1 MTKEFWI
8 NLPVKDIKR
17 SKDFYTQL
25 GFSFRPLPGN
35 REDGV
40 NMVLGSKDISVMLFE
55 EPMFRNFSDNEVA
68 DTAKG
73 SEVLFSIDAEDID
86 EVNSIASK
94 IGKAGGKIYSEPGE
108 REGWMYG
115 CGFIDPDGHRWSVLY
130 MDESK
135 MPKQKAELQ
144 VP

>member
-1 MTKEFWI
+1 MIKEFWI
-8 NLPVKDIKR
+8 NLPVKDLKR
-17 SKDFYTQL
+17 SKEFYSQL
-25 GFSFRPLPGN
+25 GFSFKPLPGN
-35 REDGV
+35 REDGI
-40 NMVLGSKDISVMLFE
+40 NMILGSKGISVMLFE
-55 EPMFRNFSDNEVA
+55 EPMFRGFSDTEVA
-68 DTAKG
+68 DTSNG

-86 EVNSIASK
+86 EVNAIASR
-94 IGKAGGKIYSEPGE
+94 IDKAGGKLYAEPGE

-135 MPKQKAELQ
+135 MPKQKVELQ